1 MRLERDRLTWLTY
14 LQLGS
19 YGYFLYGFGPT
30 LSLLRDEQGTSRS
43 VAGLHGTA
51 LAVGSLVSALLVA
64 RLVLRFGRTAVMWA
78 GLATLCAGILVYTS
92 STAIPLTLAGAF
104 IGAFG
109 GSFVVV
115 SSAPVLSDHHGES
128 GPSAISEANAV
139 AAGVGTVAPLVVGAC
154 VGLGLGWRPALLV
167 LLPVVLALAVAG
179 RGVRAPRPALA
190 AADGE
195 RAGRL
200 PRRYWISWGVVTAG
214 IAVEFC
220 LVLWTADVLRDR
232 MGLSPG
238 PAAAGVTALVAG
250 MCAGRVL
257 GGRLALRWPVD
268 TLLYAAILTA
278 GCGFT
283 VFWLTD
289 LTALALPTLLLCG
302 LGVALFYPL
311 GIARAIDASEGRP
324 DHASARAGLGAA
336 LASGAGPFVL
346 GALADQVGL
355 HLALLIVPALLLV
368 AAAGIRLG
376 KAHAPVPATR

>member
-115 SSAPVLSDHHGES
+115 SSAPVLSDRHGES

-179 RGVRAPRPALA
+179 RGVRAPRPAVA

-195 RAGRL
+195 RPGRL

-368 AAAGIRLG
+368 AAAGVRLG